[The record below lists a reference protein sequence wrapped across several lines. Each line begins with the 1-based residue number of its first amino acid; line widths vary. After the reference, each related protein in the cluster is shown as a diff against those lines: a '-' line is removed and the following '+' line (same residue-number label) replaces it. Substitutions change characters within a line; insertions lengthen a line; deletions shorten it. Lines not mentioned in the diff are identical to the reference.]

1 MKKIVIIVFLGLM
14 GLGFSEFVEY
24 PIDGYERTGIKRLK
38 RLEMIKNGEL
48 KESTPLPAGAMKS
61 WEEIKLNLL
70 SKKAASQHAQQGRD
84 EGRRWYRCRITCNV
98 GLPRHAKCQ
107 WSLPWPR
114 PWPRP

>member
-61 WEEIKLNLL
+61 WEDINL
-70 SKKAASQHAQQGRD
+70 S
-84 EGRRWYRCRITCNV
+84 
-98 GLPRHAKCQ
+98 
-107 WSLPWPR
+107 
-114 PWPRP
+114 